1 MINKEETMEKVK
13 QLWATVLAHKKISI
27 AVAVVI
33 VLLILYQKNF
43 MLSFTGC
50 WERVKSIGSQLTL
63 LKHHRFLGCDL
74 TSWSYALMIFII
86 VAWLLLIS

>member
-33 VLLILYQKNF
+33 VILILY
-43 MLSFTGC
+43 
-50 WERVKSIGSQLTL
+50 
-63 LKHHRFLGCDL
+63 
-74 TSWSYALMIFII
+74 
-86 VAWLLLIS
+86 